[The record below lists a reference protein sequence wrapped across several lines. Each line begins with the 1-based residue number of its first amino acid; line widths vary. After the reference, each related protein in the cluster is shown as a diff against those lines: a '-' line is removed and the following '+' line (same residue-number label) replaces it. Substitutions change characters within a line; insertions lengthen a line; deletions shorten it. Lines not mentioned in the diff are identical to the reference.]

1 MSPSLWWDNG
11 SLLKVAPA
19 FVADT
24 EKALRSVHIAV
35 GKEGKGMVGPTK
47 ELAALIRKQPDVR
60 VGFKYF
66 PEFGHADPLHG
77 AVMESF
83 RWMGQDPK

>member
-1 MSPSLWWDNG
+1 M
-11 SLLKVAPA
+11 KVAPA